1 LDSAQLVNFSS
12 FKKRVNEFVTEKKII
27 KTLFLMGAHDR
38 LKYDKP
44 GPLVATAYGRT

>member
-1 LDSAQLVNFSS
+1 VNFSS

-38 LKYDKP
+38 LKYDKTRAF
-44 GPLVATAYGRT
+44 GGNGLR